1 MIGGAGDDLLFGFS
15 GNDYLVGGNGADK
28 FRLWSG
34 FGIDTLADF
43 KQGEDKLL
51 VRSRAPF
58 ADIISQSVINGSD
71 TEIRQNGAIIG
82 ILKGVQITIT
92 ASDLITG

>member
-1 MIGGAGDDLLFGFS
+1 MP
-15 GNDYLVGGNGADK
+15 
-28 FRLWSG
+28 WSSS
-34 FGIDTLADF
+34 GIDTVADF

-51 VRSRAPF
+51 VRSRARF
-58 ADIISQSVINGSD
+58 ADIISQLNGSD
-71 TEIRQNGAIIG
+71 TEIHQNGAIIG